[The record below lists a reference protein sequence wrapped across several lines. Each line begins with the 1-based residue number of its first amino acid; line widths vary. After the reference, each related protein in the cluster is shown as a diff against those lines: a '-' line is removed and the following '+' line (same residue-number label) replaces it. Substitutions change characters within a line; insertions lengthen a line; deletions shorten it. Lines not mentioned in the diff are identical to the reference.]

1 MSVHE
6 IPAFAAPLLGGV
18 LIGIAVATLLLLD
31 GRVAGISGIVAGLAR
46 VGAGDDVDWRLLFIA
61 GLLGG
66 GLVAR
71 VVSPTSFDGWTV
83 SSLPLL
89 GLAGGLV
96 GLGTRI
102 AGGCTSG
109 HGVCGLSRLST
120 RSIVATMT
128 FMGVAAAT
136 VFCVRHGARL

>member
-1 MSVHE
+1 MTHE
-6 IPAFAAPLLGGV
+6 LPAFLAPLLGGV
-18 LIGIAVATLLLLD
+18 LIGIAVAMLLLFD
-31 GRVAGISGIVAGLAR
+31 GRVAGISGIVAGL
-46 VGAGDDVDWRLLFIA
+46 VGFHPGDVDWRVLFIA

-66 GLVAR
+66 GFLAR
-71 VVSPTSFDGWTV
+71 VVAPASFDGWTV

-89 GLAGGLV
+89 ALAGTFV

-109 HGVCGLSRLST
+109 HGVCGVSRLSP
-120 RSIVATMT
+120 RSLVATMT

-136 VFCVRHGARL
+136 VFCVRHGSQP